1 MEGRIQRSSIAPVN
15 LTPKIKFLKSQGACL
30 VTQCSGLPQ
39 RPDDCQG
46 TDNYLDERYREGLIP
61 PGALRC
67 KEQGQRVCELPRDR
81 RVRHGRE
88 PVRGV
93 REVSGAITSVVF
105 VPCAHETKVNEA
117 GTLFLETHC

>member
-1 MEGRIQRSSIAPVN
+1 MSLAPVH
-15 LTPKIKFLKSQGACL
+15 LTPKPKFLKSQGASL
-30 VTQCSGLPQ
+30 VTQRSELPQ
-39 RPDDCQG
+39 QPKYCQG
-46 TDNYLDERYREGLIP
+46 IDVHLDERYREGLIP
-61 PGALRC
+61 PGVLRC

-105 VPCAHETKVNEA
+105 VP
-117 GTLFLETHC
+117 